1 MTHIVAEPCVACKY
15 TDCVAVCPVDCF
27 HEGVNFLV
35 IDPDVCIDCGLCV
48 PECPT
53 EAIFAEDD
61 LPEKWSEYV
70 EINAKYTPD
79 WPVIDAQKS
88 PLPEADDMKEVEA
101 KREMLDPA
109 AFSRIAGPVG
119 IAKAVDFCE
128 CFPHSSGCR

>member
-1 MTHIVAEPCVACKY
+1 MAHVVAEPCVACKF

-35 IDPDVCIDCGLCV
+35 IDPDTCIDCGLCV

-53 EAIFAEDD
+53 AAIFPEDD
-61 LPEKWSEYV
+61 LPEKWAEYK

-79 WPVIDAQKS
+79 WPVIDAQKA
-88 PLPEADDMKEVEA
+88 PLPEAEDLKEVEG

-109 AFSRIAGPVG
+109 PFQG
-119 IAKAVDFCE
+119 
-128 CFPHSSGCR
+128 